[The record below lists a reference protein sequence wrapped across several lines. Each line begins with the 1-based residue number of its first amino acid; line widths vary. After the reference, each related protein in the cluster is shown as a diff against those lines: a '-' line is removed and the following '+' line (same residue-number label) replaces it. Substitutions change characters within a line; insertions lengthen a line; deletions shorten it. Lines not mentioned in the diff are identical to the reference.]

1 MKEFSEETLSEIK
14 RDYGIDLRRTVKSI
28 LSATI
33 ALKMANAHISKLKIW
48 CNVFGITTIAL
59 AVLHIIR

>member
-1 MKEFSEETLSEIK
+1 MKEINDETLKELKS
-14 RDYGIDLRRTVKSI
+14 DYGIDLARTVKSI

-33 ALKMANAHISKLKIW
+33 AIKLANDHIRKLKIW
-48 CNVFGITTIAL
+48 CNVFGIATIAL